1 MRGAECAPVSA
12 KRARRKDVGVVE
24 DESVRKRK
32 EGEGTAREEEE
43 GGEKVKVIRGRRRRR
58 RLRAKNNQVETAV
71 SEAGGGDERE
81 CRRSIRRTTE

>member
-43 GGEKVKVIRGRRRRR
+43 GGEKVKVIRGSQAPTAPQSQEQSSRNRRQRGGRR
-58 RLRAKNNQVETAV
+58 
-71 SEAGGGDERE
+71 G
-81 CRRSIRRTTE
+81 